1 MTSLP
6 TYRVWSVNTKTAT
19 PLWIM
24 GTYTLLRNA
33 TNRAKEIVTEAGGS
47 APRRFNS
54 VIQVETDVEY
64 SCVFIIDDNEII
76 GAIVEALTLTEGDDL
91 IYPLTAVLCNDVE
104 QTIDELED

>member
-1 MTSLP
+1 M
-6 TYRVWSVNTKTAT
+6 
-19 PLWIM
+19 
-24 GTYTLLRNA
+24 
-33 TNRAKEIVTEAGGS
+33 
-47 APRRFNS
+47 
-54 VIQVETDVEY
+54 ETDVEY